1 MSEVQYIS
9 TNGKPAFAVLRVEDY
24 QRLVCA
30 AAGAVKE
37 AEYFEIMAAIKSG
50 EEETFPADFVGRLIE
65 TKSPLREWRK
75 YRRMTQVELAATS
88 GLSQGAIAQIEAG
101 KRNPSVETARKFAN
115 ALNCDIDDL
124 F

>member
-1 MSEVQYIS
+1 
-9 TNGKPAFAVLRVEDY
+9 
-24 QRLVCA
+24 
-30 AAGAVKE
+30 
-37 AEYFEIMAAIKSG
+37 
-50 EEETFPADFVGRLIE
+50 VGRLIE

-75 YRRMTQVELAATS
+75 YRRLTQVELAAIS